1 MGFRLAT
8 VDGRAVLID
17 GADWHDL
24 SAASGGSFSGDPMEA
39 IERHAELHDVARSL
53 DGRDADGAVEGTTFG
68 PPIPASRNVFAI
80 GLNYADHAA
89 EAQQK
94 KGIYGYFGDR
104 QVYLHGGYPGATGCR
119 VNTSMPQLRPAAKPA
134 TNRSVC

>member
-39 IERHAELHDVARSL
+39 IERHAELHDIASSL
-53 DGRDADGAVEGTTFG
+53 GGRDADGTVSGTTFG

-89 EAQQK
+89 EADAELPPNPLVFTK
-94 KGIYGYFGDR
+94 WPSCIVG
-104 QVYLHGGYPGATGCR
+104 
-119 VNTSMPQLRPAAKPA
+119 LRAA
-134 TNRSVC
+134 